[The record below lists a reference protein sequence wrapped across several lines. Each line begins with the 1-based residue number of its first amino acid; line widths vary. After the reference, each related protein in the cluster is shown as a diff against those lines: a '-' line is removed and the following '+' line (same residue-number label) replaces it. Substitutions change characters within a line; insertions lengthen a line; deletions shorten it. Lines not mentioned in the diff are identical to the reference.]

1 MVEYLSGNRIQGSST
16 LTSTPPQTSWKEL
29 GRYTLNT
36 TSATIR
42 VGNGTQTGSG
52 TGSGNFTAKDNLR
65 VLISLDTASSTGVR
79 LSIRFNSDG
88 TNTDNYTFRN
98 VNGGNTSAPSF
109 DSAQTSQDFIY
120 VTESD
125 LNEGAFVVLDISNVE
140 NKEKY
145 VTGDSVRTASTSST
159 APSMYK
165 TYGKWKNTSDQ
176 ITSIT
181 VQDKNGYNMNAG
193 TEVIVL
199 GFDNDEPD
207 SGTNYW
213 TELCN
218 VEEASTASSITS
230 GDFTAPKYIMGSF
243 MCNYSGDSNSIM
255 RFNSNSSGS
264 KYGQKN
270 WYGSGNLSD
279 NASRNDFTFAD
290 SSTHD
295 ALETFFIIKNQ
306 DDQQKLIINANTN
319 NPSTGTGRPNF
330 YDQWGKWI
338 EDDQI
343 TNITC
348 SASTGGYTYKNLRL
362 WGGN

>member
-16 LTSTPPQTSWKEL
+16 LTEAPPQTSWKEL

-145 VTGDSVRTASTSST
+145 VTGDSVRT
-159 APSMYK
+159 
-165 TYGKWKNTSDQ
+165 
-176 ITSIT
+176 
-181 VQDKNGYNMNAG
+181 
-193 TEVIVL
+193 
-199 GFDNDEPD
+199 
-207 SGTNYW
+207 
-213 TELCN
+213 
-218 VEEASTASSITS
+218 
-230 GDFTAPKYIMGSF
+230 
-243 MCNYSGDSNSIM
+243 
-255 RFNSNSSGS
+255 
-264 KYGQKN
+264 
-270 WYGSGNLSD
+270 
-279 NASRNDFTFAD
+279 
-290 SSTHD
+290 
-295 ALETFFIIKNQ
+295 
-306 DDQQKLIINANTN
+306 
-319 NPSTGTGRPNF
+319 
-330 YDQWGKWI
+330 
-338 EDDQI
+338 
-343 TNITC
+343 
-348 SASTGGYTYKNLRL
+348 
-362 WGGN
+362 